1 MNYGDE
7 EYNGYGDIF
16 FEKYNNITAIYFNI
30 NSKGNKYEIVWI
42 NKNIKK

>member
-1 MNYGDE
+1 MNDADE
-7 EYNGYGDIF
+7 EYNGYGDI
-16 FEKYNNITAIYFNI
+16 EKYNNITAIYFNI